1 MEYIMMLLKRT
12 VLGYIDII
20 IMMKRKLK
28 FCLTLI
34 CLFLPG
40 VFIANSQVLVESVAA
55 IVGNEVIYLSDL
67 ENTISDLR
75 RNGDKTPVDQLTCRV
90 FQQML
95 VSKLFMDQARI
106 DSITVTDEAV
116 EGDLNMRMN
125 DAIRTAGSEEAL
137 VTYFKK
143 SMLEIR
149 RDIKKT
155 LLEQQVV
162 GEVQSKISKNIT
174 ITPVALKKFY
184 NSLPKDS
191 LPVVPAKYEIS
202 VIQADPPDNEDNKA
216 EARQKLLDIR
226 SQILAGKSFNVLAI
240 MYSEDPETAKLGGEI
255 GFRVRGELEKPYA
268 DAAFSLTKNTV
279 SRIVESKY
287 GFHIIQL
294 IDRKGDM
301 VNTRHILIRPKVK
314 VEQATKAMARLDSI
328 ANLIRK
334 DSIKFETAALRFST
348 HKDSR
353 TNGGKLVS
361 SNPSSRTT
369 WFTLEELNQEM
380 YVKIREMKVGEISDP
395 FKTTDENNNV
405 VFRIIKLDN
414 VLPAHSANLKDDY
427 QSLYDAALV
436 KERAD
441 VFDKWVKNKLGI
453 TYVKISEEFKSCDF
467 LQKGWLK

>member
-1 MEYIMMLLKRT
+1 
-12 VLGYIDII
+12 
-20 IMMKRKLK
+20 
-28 FCLTLI
+28 
-34 CLFLPG
+34 
-40 VFIANSQVLVESVAA
+40 
-55 IVGNEVIYLSDL
+55 
-67 ENTISDLR
+67 
-75 RNGDKTPVDQLTCRV
+75 
-90 FQQML
+90 ML

-106 DSITVTDEAV
+106 DSINVTDDAV

-174 ITPVALKKFY
+174 ITPDALKKFY
-184 NSLPKDS
+184 NSIPKDS
-191 LPVVPAKYEIS
+191 LPVVPAKYAIS
-202 VIQADPPDNEDNKA
+202 IIQIDPPDNEENKA

-240 MYSEDPETAKLGGEI
+240 MYSEDTESAKAGGEI

-279 SRIVESKY
+279 SKIVETKY

-314 VEQATKAMARLDSI
+314 PEQSELAMQKLDSL

-334 DSIKFETAALRFST
+334 DSIKFENAAIRFST

-353 TNGGKLVS
+353 INGGKLVS
-361 SNPSSRTT
+361 ANPSSRTYMVYT
-369 WFTLEELNQEM
+369 
-380 YVKIREMKVGEISDP
+380 
-395 FKTTDENNNV
+395 
-405 VFRIIKLDN
+405 
-414 VLPAHSANLKDDY
+414 
-427 QSLYDAALV
+427 
-436 KERAD
+436 
-441 VFDKWVKNKLGI
+441 
-453 TYVKISEEFKSCDF
+453 
-467 LQKGWLK
+467 

>member
-1 MEYIMMLLKRT
+1 MNN
-12 VLGYIDII
+12 
-20 IMMKRKLK
+20 RKIK
-28 FCLTLI
+28 FYLTFI
-34 CLFLPG
+34 CVFLPG

-67 ENTISDLR
+67 ENTITDAR
-75 RNGDKTPVDQLTCRV
+75 RNGNKTPIDQLRCMV

-95 VSKLFMDQARI
+95 VSKLFVDQARI
-106 DSITVTDEAV
+106 DSINVTDDAV

-143 SMLEIR
+143 SMIEIR

-155 LLEQQVV
+155 LVEQQVV
-162 GEVQSKISKNIT
+162 GEVQSKIAKNIS
-174 ITPVALKKFY
+174 ITPAALKKYF

-191 LPVVPAKYEIS
+191 LPIVPAKYEIS
-202 VIQADPPDNEDNKA
+202 LIQLDPPSNEDNKA

-226 SQILAGKSFNVLAI
+226 SQILAGKSFSVLARL
-240 MYSEDPETAKLGGEI
+240 YSEDPESAKNGGEI
-255 GFRVRGELEKPYA
+255 GFMVRGELEKPYA
-268 DAAFSLTKNTV
+268 EAAFSLTKNTV
-279 SRIVESKY
+279 SKIVETKF

-294 IDRKGDM
+294 IERKGDL
-301 VNTRHILIRPKVK
+301 VNTRHILIRPKIKPV
-314 VEQATKAMARLDSI
+314 QAAKAIAQLDSL

-334 DSIKFETAALRFST
+334 DSIKFEAAALRFST

-353 TNGGKLVS
+353 INGGKFVS
-361 SNPSSRTT
+361 TNPSSRIT
-369 WFTLEELNQEM
+369 WFTLEELNPEM
-380 YVKIREMKVGEISDP
+380 YMKIREMKVGEISEA
-395 FKTTDENNNV
+395 FKTTDQDNNQ

-427 QSLYDAALV
+427 QNLYDGALV
-436 KERAD
+436 QERAK
-441 VFDKWVKNKLGI
+441 VFDRWVKNKISI
-453 TYVKISEEFKSCDF
+453 TYIKIGEEFRTCDF

>member
-1 MEYIMMLLKRT
+1 
-12 VLGYIDII
+12 
-20 IMMKRKLK
+20 MMKRKLK

-67 ENTISDLR
+67 ENLISDLK
-75 RNGDKTPVDQLTCRV
+75 RNGDKTPADQLTCRV
-90 FQQML
+90 LQQSL

-106 DSITVTDEAV
+106 DSIIVTDDQV

-137 VTYFKK
+137 VAYFKK

-155 LLEQQVV
+155 LVEQQVV
-162 GEVQSKISKNIT
+162 GEVQSKISKNLT
-174 ITPVALKKFY
+174 ITPAALKKYY

-191 LPVVPAKYEIS
+191 LPVVPAKYALSI
-202 VIQADPPDNEDNKA
+202 IQSDPPDNEDNKA

-240 MYSEDPETAKLGGEI
+240 MYSEDPESAKNGGEI

-268 DAAFSLTKNTV
+268 DAAFSLTKSTV
-279 SRIVESKY
+279 SKIVESKY

-294 IDRKGDM
+294 IGRKGDM

-314 VEQATKAMARLDSI
+314 PEQATKAIARLDSL

-334 DSIKFETAALRFST
+334 DSMKFETAALRFST

-353 TNGGKLVS
+353 INGGKLVS
-361 SNPSSRTT
+361 ANPSSRIT
-369 WFTLEELNQEM
+369 WFTLEELNPEM

-395 FKTTDENNNV
+395 FKTTDENNNE
-405 VFRIIKLDN
+405 VFRIVKLDN
-414 VLPAHSANLKDDY
+414 ILPAHAANLKDDY
-427 QSLYDAALV
+427 QNLYDAALV
-436 KERAD
+436 KERAE
-441 VFDKWVKNKLGI
+441 VFDKWVKNKIGI
-453 TYVKISEEFKSCDF
+453 TYIKISEEFKSCDF